1 MKRESGR
8 ANALLVELL
17 LVIFFFMISA
27 AILVQL
33 FADARH
39 RSIQARAAT
48 AAIAEAQNCAED
60 LYAEDDWKAYL
71 EKSGFT
77 RDAESGRWVR
87 EDTDYKLYIQ
97 EEFKT
102 TDAGEIRTFQITGF
116 GDGKDLFT
124 IPSTRYVP
132 TPIESEEVSK

>member
-1 MKRESGR
+1 MARESSR

-33 FADARH
+33 FANARH
-39 RSIQARAAT
+39 KSLEARAAT
-48 AAIAEAQNCAED
+48 AAITEAQNCAED
-60 LYAEDDWKAYL
+60 LYSQDDPEGWLAMN
-71 EKSGFT
+71 GFT
-77 RDAESGRWVR
+77 KDGDRWER
-87 EDTDYKLYIQ
+87 DYKTYILYITRAD
-97 EEFKT
+97 EEL
-102 TDAGEIRTFQITGF
+102 DGVRTYMITGH

-132 TPIESEEVSK
+132 ISSGESKEVSP

>member
-60 LYAEDDWKAYL
+60 LYAEDDWKSYL
-71 EKSGFT
+71 ENSGFT
-77 RDAESGRWVR
+77 RDDQSGRWMRKDDNYILYVK
-87 EDTDYKLYIQ
+87 EDF
-97 EEFKT
+97 EP

-132 TPIESEEVSK
+132 TPTETKEVSE

>member
-1 MKRESGR
+1 VKVRGDSSR

-39 RSIQARAAT
+39 KSIEARAAT

-60 LYAEDDWKAYL
+60 LYGQEDWEAWL
-71 EKSGFT
+71 NANGFT
-77 RDAESGRWVR
+77 RDEANDRWTR
-87 EDTDYKLYIQ
+87 QDDGYMLYITKDF
-97 EEFKT
+97 ET
-102 TDAGEIRTFQITGF
+102 TDGGEIRTFHVSGF
-116 GDGKDLFT
+116 GDGKDLFS

-132 TPIESEEVSK
+132 KEVSP